1 MSQPCG
7 KRKVLGQSVSYPEG
21 KVIRTEESER
31 TVPACSGSAWMWTTG
46 GGAPASFS
54 HPWGKVVGEDATGG
68 RDGPDDR
75 GVVGA
80 PGVRALRPFCT
91 TRPTPRTIF
100 SPDTSVCYRIRPPF
114 RGCLRPDRVWRTEG
128 DMGAH
133 GRRSLPLDR
142 DGAQNCASDPG
153 STET

>member
-1 MSQPCG
+1 M
-7 KRKVLGQSVSYPEG
+7 LGQSVSYPEG

-80 PGVRALRPFCT
+80 PGVRALRSVLHDPPHSSDNLL
-91 TRPTPRTIF
+91 TRH
-100 SPDTSVCYRIRPPF
+100 VC
-114 RGCLRPDRVWRTEG
+114 L
-128 DMGAH
+128 
-133 GRRSLPLDR
+133 
-142 DGAQNCASDPG
+142 
-153 STET
+153 

>member
-31 TVPACSGSAWMWTTG
+31 TVPACSESAWMWTTG
-46 GGAPASFS
+46 GGAPNSFS
-54 HPWGKVVGEDATGG
+54 HPWGKVMGEDATGG

-91 TRPTPRTIF
+91 TRPTHRTSSHPTRLF
-100 SPDTSVCYRIRPPF
+100 VTNTAPS